1 LDYLFRPKTY
11 LKPQTLKEALALLSD
26 HGKSAKIVAGGT
38 DLLVEKPRGVECLI
52 DVTSLPLDYVRL
64 EGGSLSVGALT
75 TIESINNS
83 EIPTGLFHVLKE
95 ASGLFGHRNLR
106 NLATV
111 GGNLC
116 SSVPSAD
123 MATPL
128 MALDS
133 VARISS
139 VRGERTVPLE
149 EFFVFVRENVLEED
163 EMLVEVQVPPQPP
176 RTGAAFAK
184 IGRTSVD
191 IALVNVAVRL
201 TLGEDDTCSDV
212 RIILGSVAPTPMRC
226 PTAEG
231 VLRGKGLDEVLIEEA
246 AQAVSEEIRPISDV
260 RSSAEYRRDASRVL
274 TKRCIV
280 SAIERARGGSY

>member
-1 LDYLFRPKTY
+1 MDYLFRPKTY

-139 VRGERTVPLE
+139 VRGERTVPFE

-280 SAIERARGGSY
+280 SALERARGGSY